1 MTMTA
6 ANDDDDNINKDDNN
20 DDNID
25 DNEDEDDGRPG
36 NGIFTTCAVFCA
48 WFT

>member
-1 MTMTA
+1 MTA

-20 DDNID
+20 DDNIN